1 MATVR
6 PKLHFRGPETDLGAK
21 KGVNGTKKESQNG
34 PKMGKQSMDKLMK
47 NQHDFEGRFGG

>member
-34 PKMGKQSMDKLMK
+34 PNMGKQSMDKLMK